1 METARVYGISKDGIK
16 AFNEGNVILKFS
28 KRKGYEVRTYNTL
41 GWVKKAILKAREE
54 GRYIQKI
61 YNEGSTLCIVFS
73 DRGFGFMIDALSY
86 RQFMITPNSITIRRP
101 MYTDCGVIRNK
112 WWN

>member
-1 METARVYGISKDGIK
+1 MARVHGISKDGIK
-16 AFNEGNVILKFS
+16 AFSEGNVILKFS
-28 KRKGYEVRTYNTL
+28 KRKGYDVRTYNTL

-54 GRYIQKI
+54 GRYILGI
-61 YNEGSTLCIVFS
+61 YNEDSTMCIVFS

-86 RQFMITPNSITIRRP
+86 RQYMITSNSITIRRP
-101 MYTDCGVIRNK
+101 MRTECGVINNR